1 MERSRLNAAGR
12 YRVWS
17 VALLAGVLA
26 VGLISYPT
34 TAQQP
39 RSGGTLSY
47 VVSAEPPSFDAHRE
61 TTFAML
67 HPIRP
72 HYNLLVK
79 FDMPNYPK
87 VIGDLAESWTISPDG
102 LTYTFKIRRGVRFHD
117 GSMLTSRDVKA
128 SFDKIIFP
136 QGDVVSVRQATYEMV
151 ESITSPDPNTVVF
164 KVKWRS
170 PSFLLNLASPFN
182 WVYKAD
188 LLARDPHWYERNIMG
203 TGPFKFVEY
212 VRGSH
217 WTGVRNENYWMKGR
231 PYLDGYRALFIRSV
245 SAQVAAVRSGQALIE
260 FRGFSPAQRDEI
272 MKALGDKVVVQ
283 EGGWICNNLV
293 VFNTKRR
300 PFDDARFRRALTL
313 AIDRWA
319 GSKALSQ
326 IAIVGPVGGVMRPG
340 GPFAPPEAELVKLAG
355 YGRDI
360 SAARAEAKKLLAEA
374 GLPEGFTF
382 ELLNRNIQMPYEFVG
397 IFLIDQWRQVGL
409 NVRHVIK
416 ESGPYFADERAGNY
430 DAAVDFTC
438 DFMDEPDVQL
448 HKFTS
453 ADRSP
458 ANYGQYIDRVLDQLY
473 RELSRER
480 DPARR
485 LRLIRQFEKRALDE
499 KVWQI
504 YVLWWHRIIP
514 HWAKLK
520 GFKMGPAHHL
530 DPDLQD
536 IWLAE

>member
-1 MERSRLNAAGR
+1 MERSRSTAAGR
-12 YRVWS
+12 SRVLGI
-17 VALLAGVLA
+17 ALLAGVLV
-26 VGLISYPT
+26 VGLISHPT

-87 VIGDLAESWTISPDG
+87 VIGDLAESWAISPDG

-151 ESITSPDPNTVVF
+151 ESITASDPNTVVF

-170 PSFLLNLASPFN
+170 PSLLLNLASPFN

-217 WTGVRNENYWMKGR
+217 WAGVRNENYWMKGR

-260 FRGFSPAQRDEI
+260 FRGFSPAQRDDI

-340 GPFAPPEAELVKLAG
+340 GPFEAPEAELVKLAG

-374 GLPEGFTF
+374 GVPEGFTF

-409 NVRHVIK
+409 NVKHVIK

>member
-1 MERSRLNAAGR
+1 MRISRILAGR
-12 YRVWS
+12 RVA
-17 VALLAGVLA
+17 VGGALLAAFLVI
-26 VGLISYPT
+26 GLLSYPT
-34 TAQQP
+34 VAQQP
-39 RSGGTLSY
+39 KPGGTLNY

-87 VIGDLAESWTISPDG
+87 VVGDLAESWTISPDG
-102 LTYTFKIRRGVRFHD
+102 LTYTFKSRRGVRFHD
-117 GSMLTSRDVKA
+117 GSTLTSKDVKA

-151 ESITSPDPNTVVF
+151 ESITAPDPNTVVF
-164 KVKWRS
+164 KLKWRS
-170 PSFLLNLASPFN
+170 PSFLANLASPFN

-188 LLARDPHWYERNIMG
+188 ILAKDPHFYERNVMG

-212 VRGSH
+212 ARGSH
-217 WTGVRNENYWMKGR
+217 WVGVRNENYFVQGR
-231 PYLDGYRALFIRSV
+231 PYLDGYRALFIRAV
-245 SAQVAAVRSGQALIE
+245 PAQINAVKSGQALVE

-272 MKALGDKVVVQ
+272 VRTLGDRVMVQ
-283 EGGWICNNLV
+283 EGGWLCNNLV

-326 IAIVGPVGGVMRPG
+326 IAFVGPVGGVMRPG
-340 GPFAPPEAELVKLAG
+340 TPLATPDDELVKLAG

-360 SAARAEAKKLLAEA
+360 TVARTEAKKLLAEA
-374 GLPEGFTF
+374 GVPDGFEF
-382 ELLNRNIQMPYEFVG
+382 NLLNRNITMPYEYVG
-397 IFLIDQWRQVGL
+397 VYLIDQWRQIGL
-409 NVRHVIK
+409 KVTHIVK
-416 ESGPYFADERAGNY
+416 ETGPYLADERAGNY

-448 HKFTS
+448 HKFIS
-453 ADRSP
+453 ADKSP
-458 ANYGQYIDRVLDQLY
+458 ANYGGYVDRVLDRLY
-473 RELSRER
+473 REISRER

-485 LRLIRQFEKRALDE
+485 LRLVRRFERRVLDE
-499 KVWQI
+499 KVYQI

-514 HWAKLK
+514 QWVKLK
-520 GFKMGPAHHL
+520 GYKMGPAHHL

-536 IWLAE
+536 IWIAD

>member
-1 MERSRLNAAGR
+1 MERSRSTAAGR
-12 YRVWS
+12 SRVLGI
-17 VALLAGVLA
+17 ALLAGVLV
-26 VGLISYPT
+26 VGLISHPT

-87 VIGDLAESWTISPDG
+87 VIGDLAESWAISPAG

-151 ESITSPDPNTVVF
+151 ESITAPDPNTVVF

-217 WTGVRNENYWMKGR
+217 WAGVRNENYWMKGR

-260 FRGFSPAQRDEI
+260 FRGFSPAQRDDI

-340 GPFAPPEAELVKLAG
+340 GPFEAPEAELVKLAG

-374 GLPEGFTF
+374 GVPEGFTF

-409 NVRHVIK
+409 NVKHVIK

-458 ANYGQYIDRVLDQLY
+458 ANYGQYIDRVLDQLF